1 MKMINKAESSIS
13 IKMVNE
19 ADIVVIYSYMPGTLV
34 ENDISCVLVLSIISF
49 EYHIRILFLLLHG
62 FNK

>member
-34 ENDISCVLVLSIISF
+34 ENDISCVSSF
-49 EYHIRILFLLLHG
+49 KYYF
-62 FNK
+62 F